1 MISNGLPSITSQSN
15 GSSEFIRHG
24 PCNNCGSSDG
34 NAIYTDHSYC
44 FVCHSYT
51 DEQENIIHIHTTKNA
66 VQIKGSAE
74 RLQKR
79 RISQSTCERFKVYRD
94 GDKLRFFMNKGDCE
108 RMGILFSFTTMKN
121 HKNIQSL
128 QDKTLPIKI
137 NGHSI
142 DDAAK
147 VVLVQNLFRD
157 MNIVMMQAPG
167 LKSVKDMI
175 SAMMAWYED
184 KNFFGIELVSEPGFD
199 PQDYFDITDNNW
211 KLDHLPEKIIQ
222 AQRLCFGPDELKT
235 S

>member
-1 MISNGLPSITSQSN
+1 MRQLLLIVSVHLFLFLVLFAYHAQAEEDQWYVEEFDTFVVTAKNGEVT
-15 GSSEFIRHG
+15 H
-24 PCNNCGSSDG
+24 
-34 NAIYTDHSYC
+34 
-44 FVCHSYT
+44 
-51 DEQENIIHIHTTKNA
+51 
-66 VQIKGSAE
+66 
-74 RLQKR
+74 
-79 RISQSTCERFKVYRD
+79 

-147 VVLVQNLFRD
+147 VVLVQNLFQD

-175 SAMMAWYED
+175 SAMMTWYED
-184 KNFFGIELVSEPGFD
+184 NNFFGIELVSKPGFD

-211 KLDHLPEKIIQ
+211 KLDNLPEKITE
-222 AQRLCFGPDELKT
+222 AQGLCLEPDEKSIT
-235 S
+235 

>member
-1 MISNGLPSITSQSN
+1 MRQVLLILSVHLFLFLVLFAYHVQADEDQWYVEEFDTFVVTAKNGEVT
-15 GSSEFIRHG
+15 H
-24 PCNNCGSSDG
+24 
-34 NAIYTDHSYC
+34 
-44 FVCHSYT
+44 
-51 DEQENIIHIHTTKNA
+51 
-66 VQIKGSAE
+66 
-74 RLQKR
+74 
-79 RISQSTCERFKVYRD
+79 
-94 GDKLRFFMNKGDCE
+94 GDKLRFFMNKGDCS

-137 NGHSI
+137 NGHQV

-147 VVLVQNLFRD
+147 VILVQNLFRD

-175 SAMMAWYED
+175 NAMMAWYED
-184 KNFFGIELVSEPGFD
+184 KNFFGIELVSKPGFD

>member
-1 MISNGLPSITSQSN
+1 MRQVLLILSVHLFLFLVLFAYHDQADEDQWYVEEFDTFVVTAKNGEVT
-15 GSSEFIRHG
+15 H
-24 PCNNCGSSDG
+24 
-34 NAIYTDHSYC
+34 
-44 FVCHSYT
+44 
-51 DEQENIIHIHTTKNA
+51 
-66 VQIKGSAE
+66 
-74 RLQKR
+74 
-79 RISQSTCERFKVYRD
+79 
-94 GDKLRFFMNKGDCE
+94 GDKLRFFMNKGDCS

-137 NGHSI
+137 NGHQV

-147 VVLVQNLFRD
+147 VILVQNLFRD

-184 KNFFGIELVSEPGFD
+184 KNFFGIELVSKPGFD

>member
-1 MISNGLPSITSQSN
+1 MRQLLLIVSVHLFLFLVVFAYHAQAEEDQWYVEEFDTFVVTAKNGEVT
-15 GSSEFIRHG
+15 H
-24 PCNNCGSSDG
+24 
-34 NAIYTDHSYC
+34 
-44 FVCHSYT
+44 
-51 DEQENIIHIHTTKNA
+51 
-66 VQIKGSAE
+66 
-74 RLQKR
+74 
-79 RISQSTCERFKVYRD
+79 

-184 KNFFGIELVSEPGFD
+184 KNFFGIELVSKPGFD
-199 PQDYFDITDNNW
+199 PSDYFDIIDNNW
-211 KLDHLPEKIIQ
+211 KLDDLPEKITE
-222 AQRLCFGPDELKT
+222 AQGLCLEPDEKSIT
-235 S
+235 

>member
-1 MISNGLPSITSQSN
+1 MRQLLLIVSVHLFLFLVLFAYHAQADEDQWYVEEFDTFVVTAKNGEVT
-15 GSSEFIRHG
+15 H
-24 PCNNCGSSDG
+24 
-34 NAIYTDHSYC
+34 
-44 FVCHSYT
+44 
-51 DEQENIIHIHTTKNA
+51 
-66 VQIKGSAE
+66 
-74 RLQKR
+74 
-79 RISQSTCERFKVYRD
+79 

-175 SAMMAWYED
+175 NAMMAWYED
-184 KNFFGIELVSEPGFD
+184 KNFFGIELVSKPGFD

>member
-1 MISNGLPSITSQSN
+1 MRQLLLIVSVHLFLFLVLFAYHAQADEDQWYVEEFDTFVVTAKNGEVT
-15 GSSEFIRHG
+15 H
-24 PCNNCGSSDG
+24 
-34 NAIYTDHSYC
+34 
-44 FVCHSYT
+44 
-51 DEQENIIHIHTTKNA
+51 
-66 VQIKGSAE
+66 
-74 RLQKR
+74 
-79 RISQSTCERFKVYRD
+79 
-94 GDKLRFFMNKGDCE
+94 GDKLRFFTNKGDCE

-184 KNFFGIELVSEPGFD
+184 KNFFGIELVGKPGFD
-199 PQDYFDITDNNW
+199 PSDYFDIIDNNW
-211 KLDHLPEKIIQ
+211 KLDDLPEKIIE
-222 AQRLCFGPDELKT
+222 AQGLCLEPDEKSIT
-235 S
+235 

>member
-1 MISNGLPSITSQSN
+1 MRQLLLIVSVHLFLFLVLFAYHAQADEDQWYVEEFDTFVVTAKNGEVT
-15 GSSEFIRHG
+15 
-24 PCNNCGSSDG
+24 
-34 NAIYTDHSYC
+34 Y
-44 FVCHSYT
+44 
-51 DEQENIIHIHTTKNA
+51 
-66 VQIKGSAE
+66 
-74 RLQKR
+74 
-79 RISQSTCERFKVYRD
+79 

-184 KNFFGIELVSEPGFD
+184 KNFFGIELVSKPGFD
-199 PQDYFDITDNNW
+199 PSDYFDIIDNNW
-211 KLDHLPEKIIQ
+211 KLDDLPEKITE
-222 AQRLCFGPDELKT
+222 AQGLCFEPDEKSIT
-235 S
+235 

>member
-1 MISNGLPSITSQSN
+1 MRQILLILSVHLFLFLVLFAYHVQADEDQWYVEEFDTFVVTAKNGEVT
-15 GSSEFIRHG
+15 H
-24 PCNNCGSSDG
+24 
-34 NAIYTDHSYC
+34 
-44 FVCHSYT
+44 
-51 DEQENIIHIHTTKNA
+51 
-66 VQIKGSAE
+66 
-74 RLQKR
+74 
-79 RISQSTCERFKVYRD
+79 
-94 GDKLRFFMNKGDCE
+94 GDKLRFFMNKGDCS

-137 NGHSI
+137 NGHQV

-147 VVLVQNLFRD
+147 VILVQNLFRD

-175 SAMMAWYED
+175 NAMMAWYED

>member
-1 MISNGLPSITSQSN
+1 MRQILLILSVHLFLFLVLFAYHVQADEDQWYVEEFDTFVVTAKNGEVT
-15 GSSEFIRHG
+15 H
-24 PCNNCGSSDG
+24 
-34 NAIYTDHSYC
+34 
-44 FVCHSYT
+44 
-51 DEQENIIHIHTTKNA
+51 
-66 VQIKGSAE
+66 
-74 RLQKR
+74 
-79 RISQSTCERFKVYRD
+79 
-94 GDKLRFFMNKGDCE
+94 GDKLRFFMNKGDCS

-137 NGHSI
+137 NGHQV

-147 VVLVQNLFRD
+147 VILVQNLFRD

-175 SAMMAWYED
+175 NAMMAWYED
-184 KNFFGIELVSEPGFD
+184 KNFFGIELVSKPGFD

>member
-1 MISNGLPSITSQSN
+1 MRQLLLIVSVHLFLFLILFAYHAQADEDQWYVEEFDTFVVTAKNGEVT
-15 GSSEFIRHG
+15 HG
-24 PCNNCGSSDG
+24 DN
-34 NAIYTDHSYC
+34 
-44 FVCHSYT
+44 
-51 DEQENIIHIHTTKNA
+51 
-66 VQIKGSAE
+66 
-74 RLQKR
+74 
-79 RISQSTCERFKVYRD
+79 
-94 GDKLRFFMNKGDCE
+94 LRFFMNKGDCE
-108 RMGILFSFTTMKN
+108 RMGILFSFTTMKS

-137 NGHSI
+137 NGHPI

-184 KNFFGIELVSEPGFD
+184 NNFFGIELVSKPGFD

-211 KLDHLPEKIIQ
+211 KLDNLPEKITE
-222 AQRLCFGPDELKT
+222 AQGLCLEPDEKSIT
-235 S
+235 

>member
-1 MISNGLPSITSQSN
+1 MRQILLILSVHLFLFLVLFAYHAQAEEDLWYVEEFDTFVVTAKNGEVT
-15 GSSEFIRHG
+15 H
-24 PCNNCGSSDG
+24 
-34 NAIYTDHSYC
+34 
-44 FVCHSYT
+44 
-51 DEQENIIHIHTTKNA
+51 
-66 VQIKGSAE
+66 
-74 RLQKR
+74 
-79 RISQSTCERFKVYRD
+79 
-94 GDKLRFFMNKGDCE
+94 GDKLRFFMNKGDCS

-137 NGHSI
+137 NGHQV

-147 VVLVQNLFRD
+147 VILVQNLFRD
-157 MNIVMMQAPG
+157 MNIVLMQAPG

-222 AQRLCFGPDELKT
+222 AQRLCLGPDEIKQ

>member
-1 MISNGLPSITSQSN
+1 MRQLLLIVSVHLFLFLVLFAYHAQADEDQWYVEEFDTFVVTAKNGEVT
-15 GSSEFIRHG
+15 H
-24 PCNNCGSSDG
+24 
-34 NAIYTDHSYC
+34 
-44 FVCHSYT
+44 
-51 DEQENIIHIHTTKNA
+51 
-66 VQIKGSAE
+66 
-74 RLQKR
+74 
-79 RISQSTCERFKVYRD
+79 

-108 RMGILFSFTTMKN
+108 RIGILFSFTTMKN

-184 KNFFGIELVSEPGFD
+184 KNFFGIELVSKPGFD
-199 PQDYFDITDNNW
+199 PSDYFDIIDNNW
-211 KLDHLPEKIIQ
+211 KLDDLPEKITE
-222 AQRLCFGPDELKT
+222 AQGLCFEPDEKSIT
-235 S
+235 

>member
-1 MISNGLPSITSQSN
+1 MRQVLLILSVHLFLFLVLFAYHVQADEDQWYVEEFDTFVVTAKNGEVT
-15 GSSEFIRHG
+15 H
-24 PCNNCGSSDG
+24 
-34 NAIYTDHSYC
+34 
-44 FVCHSYT
+44 
-51 DEQENIIHIHTTKNA
+51 
-66 VQIKGSAE
+66 
-74 RLQKR
+74 
-79 RISQSTCERFKVYRD
+79 
-94 GDKLRFFMNKGDCE
+94 GDKLRFFMNKGDCS

-137 NGHSI
+137 NGHQV

-147 VVLVQNLFRD
+147 VISVQNLFQD

-175 SAMMAWYED
+175 NAMMAWYED

>member
-1 MISNGLPSITSQSN
+1 MRQLLLIVSVHLFLFLVLFAYHAQADEDQWYVEEFDTFVVTAKNGEVT
-15 GSSEFIRHG
+15 H
-24 PCNNCGSSDG
+24 
-34 NAIYTDHSYC
+34 
-44 FVCHSYT
+44 
-51 DEQENIIHIHTTKNA
+51 
-66 VQIKGSAE
+66 
-74 RLQKR
+74 
-79 RISQSTCERFKVYRD
+79 
-94 GDKLRFFMNKGDCE
+94 GDKLRFFMNKSDCE

-121 HKNIQSL
+121 HKNIQNL

-184 KNFFGIELVSEPGFD
+184 KNFFGIELVSKPGFD
-199 PQDYFDITDNNW
+199 PSDYFDIIDNNW
-211 KLDHLPEKIIQ
+211 KLDDLPEKIAE
-222 AQRLCFGPDELKT
+222 AQGLCLEPDEKSIT
-235 S
+235 

>member
-1 MISNGLPSITSQSN
+1 MRQLLLIVSVHLFLFLVLFAYHAQAEEDLWYVEEFDTFVVTAKNGEIT
-15 GSSEFIRHG
+15 H
-24 PCNNCGSSDG
+24 
-34 NAIYTDHSYC
+34 
-44 FVCHSYT
+44 
-51 DEQENIIHIHTTKNA
+51 
-66 VQIKGSAE
+66 
-74 RLQKR
+74 
-79 RISQSTCERFKVYRD
+79 

-137 NGHSI
+137 NGHPI
-142 DDAAK
+142 NDAAK
-147 VVLVQNLFRD
+147 VVLVQNLFEH

-199 PQDYFDITDNNW
+199 PKDYFDIIDNNW
-211 KLDHLPEKIIQ
+211 KLDDLPKKITE
-222 AQRLCFGPDELKT
+222 AQGLCLKPDEKSIT
-235 S
+235 

>member
-1 MISNGLPSITSQSN
+1 MRQILLILSVHLFLFLVLFAYHVQADEDQWYVEEFDTFVVTAKNGEVT
-15 GSSEFIRHG
+15 H
-24 PCNNCGSSDG
+24 
-34 NAIYTDHSYC
+34 
-44 FVCHSYT
+44 
-51 DEQENIIHIHTTKNA
+51 
-66 VQIKGSAE
+66 
-74 RLQKR
+74 
-79 RISQSTCERFKVYRD
+79 
-94 GDKLRFFMNKGDCE
+94 GDKLRFFMNKGDCS

-137 NGHSI
+137 NGHQV

-147 VVLVQNLFRD
+147 VILVQNLFRD

-184 KNFFGIELVSEPGFD
+184 KNFFGIELVSKPGFD

>member
-1 MISNGLPSITSQSN
+1 MRQLLLIVSVHLFLFLVLFAYHAQAEEDQWYVEEFDTFVVTAKNGEVT
-15 GSSEFIRHG
+15 H
-24 PCNNCGSSDG
+24 
-34 NAIYTDHSYC
+34 
-44 FVCHSYT
+44 
-51 DEQENIIHIHTTKNA
+51 
-66 VQIKGSAE
+66 
-74 RLQKR
+74 
-79 RISQSTCERFKVYRD
+79 

-184 KNFFGIELVSEPGFD
+184 NNFFGIELVSKPGFD

-211 KLDHLPEKIIQ
+211 KLDNLPEKITE
-222 AQRLCFGPDELKT
+222 AQGLCLEPDEKSIT
-235 S
+235 

>member
-1 MISNGLPSITSQSN
+1 MRQLLLIVSVHLFLFLVLFAYHAQAEEDLWYVEEFDTFVVTAKNGEVT
-15 GSSEFIRHG
+15 H
-24 PCNNCGSSDG
+24 
-34 NAIYTDHSYC
+34 
-44 FVCHSYT
+44 
-51 DEQENIIHIHTTKNA
+51 
-66 VQIKGSAE
+66 
-74 RLQKR
+74 
-79 RISQSTCERFKVYRD
+79 

-121 HKNIQSL
+121 HKNIQNL

-175 SAMMAWYED
+175 GAMMAWYED
-184 KNFFGIELVSEPGFD
+184 KNFFGIELVSKPGFD
-199 PQDYFDITDNNW
+199 PSDYFDIIDNNW
-211 KLDHLPEKIIQ
+211 KLDDLPEKITE
-222 AQRLCFGPDELKT
+222 AQGLCLEPDEKSIT
-235 S
+235 

>member
-1 MISNGLPSITSQSN
+1 MRQILLILSVHLFLFLVLFAYHAQAEEDLWYVEEFDTFVVTAKNGEVT
-15 GSSEFIRHG
+15 H
-24 PCNNCGSSDG
+24 
-34 NAIYTDHSYC
+34 
-44 FVCHSYT
+44 
-51 DEQENIIHIHTTKNA
+51 
-66 VQIKGSAE
+66 
-74 RLQKR
+74 
-79 RISQSTCERFKVYRD
+79 
-94 GDKLRFFMNKGDCE
+94 GDKLRFFMNKGDCS

-175 SAMMAWYED
+175 NAMMAWYED

>member
-1 MISNGLPSITSQSN
+1 MRQLLLIVSVHLFLFLVLFAYHAQADEDQWYVEEFDTFVVTAKNGEVT
-15 GSSEFIRHG
+15 H
-24 PCNNCGSSDG
+24 
-34 NAIYTDHSYC
+34 
-44 FVCHSYT
+44 
-51 DEQENIIHIHTTKNA
+51 
-66 VQIKGSAE
+66 
-74 RLQKR
+74 
-79 RISQSTCERFKVYRD
+79 

-137 NGHSI
+137 NGHPI

-175 SAMMAWYED
+175 GSMMTWYKHE
-184 KNFFGIELVSEPGFD
+184 NFFGIELVGKPGFD
-199 PQDYFDITDNNW
+199 PSDYFDIIDNNW
-211 KLDHLPEKIIQ
+211 KLDDLPEKITE
-222 AQRLCFGPDELKT
+222 AQGLCLEPDEKSIT
-235 S
+235 